1 MQNQDPDPDAEPPG
15 SSPRSPRELGAL
27 SLAALGVVFGD
38 IGTSPLYALRECV
51 SEAHG
56 VPPTPEN
63 VLGIL
68 SLVTWALI
76 LVVTVKY
83 LIFIMRADNDG
94 EGGILALYALVM
106 PRRGGAAGPGLAVL
120 LLLGLFG
127 AGLLFGEGAITPV
140 ISILGAMEGLEVR
153 VPAFA
158 PLVVPIT
165 GAILILLFLV
175 QRNGTGR
182 IGGVFGWVMLLWFV
196 AIVIAGA
203 PAIAREPQVLA
214 AANPWLAASFFIE
227 HRTQAFVLLGSV
239 VLVITGAEA
248 LYADMGHLGR
258 RPIRLAWL
266 GVVLPSLLVN
276 YYGQGAMVIHDPS
289 AAANPFWALT
299 PGWTLYPMLVLAT
312 AAAVIASQALIS
324 GVFSLTRQAV
334 QLGYWPRV
342 RVVHTSAQEEGQ
354 VYIPDVNYLLMAAC
368 IALLLMF
375 PSSSALAAAYG
386 IAVTGTMII
395 SSLLFFLVA
404 RQRFGWSLGRALAL
418 VAGFLILD
426 VAFFSANAGKLLSGG
441 WVPLVIGAFVFTVM
455 TTWRRGRGELAA
467 AIAKQSLPLDL
478 FLADVAATR
487 PIRVPGTA
495 VFMTSN
501 QGSAPVVLLHHFKH
515 NKVLHAR
522 VVLLSVVSEHV
533 PKVKREDMV
542 EVTDLGHGFWLV
554 LAHVGFMQ
562 EPNVPALL
570 FQCRDDG
577 LHFEPSETSYYLG
590 RESLLTTGRAPLSR
604 WRKILFAYLSR
615 NARPATQFFHLPPNR
630 VVELGAQI
638 EL

>member
-1 MQNQDPDPDAEPPG
+1 
-15 SSPRSPRELGAL
+15 
-27 SLAALGVVFGD
+27 
-38 IGTSPLYALRECV
+38 
-51 SEAHG
+51 
-56 VPPTPEN
+56 
-63 VLGIL
+63 
-68 SLVTWALI
+68 
-76 LVVTVKY
+76 
-83 LIFIMRADNDG
+83 
-94 EGGILALYALVM
+94 
-106 PRRGGAAGPGLAVL
+106 
-120 LLLGLFG
+120 
-127 AGLLFGEGAITPV
+127 
-140 ISILGAMEGLEVR
+140 
-153 VPAFA
+153 
-158 PLVVPIT
+158 
-165 GAILILLFLV
+165 
-175 QRNGTGR
+175 
-182 IGGVFGWVMLLWFV
+182 
-196 AIVIAGA
+196 
-203 PAIAREPQVLA
+203 
-214 AANPWLAASFFIE
+214 
-227 HRTQAFVLLGSV
+227 
-239 VLVITGAEA
+239 
-248 LYADMGHLGR
+248 
-258 RPIRLAWL
+258 
-266 GVVLPSLLVN
+266 
-276 YYGQGAMVIHDPS
+276 
-289 AAANPFWALT
+289 
-299 PGWTLYPMLVLAT
+299 
-312 AAAVIASQALIS
+312 
-324 GVFSLTRQAV
+324 
-334 QLGYWPRV
+334 
-342 RVVHTSAQEEGQ
+342 VVHTSAQEEGQ

-533 PKVKREDMV
+533 PKVRREDMV